1 MVRYMHGTRMVHAWS
16 RSCLR
21 EDGGEVVPQVE
32 QHLHA
37 GVQRV
42 LQLRRVGAWAAAR
55 AHAAQQGAQ
64 LLEQGWGWV
73 EVSLS
78 RLATSGAPPPW
89 ARTSRSLTTR
99 GCTMACIAGST
110 CAGASWLTT

>member
-1 MVRYMHGTRMVHAWS
+1 MAHAWYMHGTRMVHAWL
-16 RSCLR
+16 RSYLR

-42 LQLRRVGAWAAAR
+42 LQLRCVGAWAAAR

-64 LLEQGWGWV
+64 LLEQVGHLVWG
-73 EVSLS
+73 
-78 RLATSGAPPPW
+78 
-89 ARTSRSLTTR
+89 
-99 GCTMACIAGST
+99 
-110 CAGASWLTT
+110 